1 MSRIQDY
8 QVNYTINVEATEGVR
23 QVKDFASAVKSL
35 KDAKDSF
42 VPAVNNINAMMRAL
56 DKTFRPQG
64 RKRDFNF
71 KVEIS
76 TGESEKKLERI
87 KALLTDIKEMAT
99 GISLVI
105 NAGQTL
111 NTNQIKSQ
119 AKALFGNKQLE
130 EQREGIKKT
139 ASSSIKSVL
148 DAQKS
153 ITKVIGKINA
163 ALINLEKGRQ
173 VNIQTDVAKTKLL
186 DILSLMRQIKGASQ
200 MTLGFQMN
208 GPGRKLSVAPNI
220 INSTAPIITNKAW
233 ERQQARYQKLNKAK
247 EAKILR
253 EIEIAQEKEYKKNI
267 RAKLDAFNR
276 MSREEAKRAE
286 EIERFQ
292 VESLLRKERKE
303 ELRKKKKE
311 KLEEKR
317 KKEAQKRKQQ
327 EVSAQISNLKRQVSI
342 REKVYGNKR
351 RAAINRLQYSKTPS
365 LKNIPFASMFSGY
378 MAYSFM
384 KSELSSAVEYAN
396 IMESARS
403 ILKVAD
409 SDLSTFEYRFD
420 KMSKNIRQ
428 IGVDTKFSAV
438 EIGAAAK
445 FLAMAGMDMNTINQ
459 SMRPIA
465 NLALIGDNDVS
476 LIADLAT
483 NIMSGYNISSD
494 SMNPVADILSSTT
507 SRANVNIV
515 EMAESFKMA
524 AGYLK
529 LAGVDFSE
537 AAAAIGILGNSGIK
551 GTMAGTS
558 LRAMSTRFAKPTKE
572 ASETLD
578 RLGVKF
584 THFIDLYGKKVEKLR
599 PLADIFK
606 DLHDTGATMEDMIS
620 IFSKIGGNAAMQFVV
635 NYDKLRVL
643 TIQNRASHGIS
654 QELADIKQ
662 NTTKGLWAQVT
673 SSLSESFMQAYEI
686 VEPTIRGILK
696 DFLTK
701 FSAPEMARG
710 LASVGQALLNLLSV
724 LANIAT
730 WFTKNF
736 HWIEPV
742 LFSTFIATR
751 IFKLAG
757 AITNLGVA
765 VGFLGKQ
772 SVASST
778 LQLITGLTGSNLSSR
793 MLTFASKR
801 AIVSTL
807 QAAGITGKGTMTKAL
822 LAAGIRGSGSMT
834 AKNALATLFSSQ
846 VATGTG
852 LTGAAASLSAI
863 GTGAVA
869 ATAGIAA
876 LVGALGWVAY
886 KTWQIKKAKD
896 AVQEEV
902 NANEKYRYPSIDA
915 LRRSLRDTYTQA
927 LKTKEAVDNVTAE
940 KTLEEESGQK
950 IGMFTGNWWA
960 GYLNM
965 VGSGFAKQAP
975 TYTTADAYQD
985 DTRAA
990 ILTIARK
997 SGQQQIDAAYAKL
1010 GQYSTTEEINAF
1022 LDNLNENY
1030 KYDTKN
1036 LDKSLWSEYNGKVFY
1051 KSGMGKITA
1060 QQAAQTI
1067 DFANYQNTEVI
1078 NAIKIGA
1085 EAYRNAIITQES
1097 AIKELKDSGFDF
1109 EDLKTKGFSLKNGI
1123 WQQKALGSNA
1133 TDDERRRLLSGK
1145 MTIHTRLVKLMTELR
1160 KTFGNSP
1167 EIAEN
1172 IIKRA
1177 GFTKDLYSNDPNY
1190 SDAEPYNANR
1200 ITTNGADDGLAGG
1213 NYSGTGKLSSAA
1225 PKQVIVSISN
1235 LLSVNTIDLLK
1246 SPEGQTAEIQNLK
1259 EQLAQALIDVVH
1271 DFDMTWNA

>member
-23 QVKDFASAVKSL
+23 QVKDFAAAVKSL

-87 KALLTDIKEMAT
+87 KVLLTDIKEMTT

-119 AKALFGNKQLE
+119 AKAIFNNKQLE
-130 EQREGIKKT
+130 EQRREIKKT
-139 ASSSIKSVL
+139 ASSSIKNVL

-153 ITKVIGKINA
+153 ITRVIGKINS
-163 ALINLEKGRQ
+163 ALVNIEKGRQ
-173 VNIQTDVAKTKLL
+173 INIQTDVAQKRLQ
-186 DILSLMRQIKGASQ
+186 DILSLMRQIKGASM

-208 GPGRKLSVAPNI
+208 GPGKGASYISNTVNPTI
-220 INSTAPIITNKAW
+220 PIISNKVW
-233 ERQQARYQKLNKAK
+233 ERQQTKLRKAS

-253 EIEIAQEKEYKKNI
+253 ETEIAQEKEYRERI
-267 RAKLDAFNR
+267 RAKLDAFTR

-292 VESLLRKERKE
+292 VESLLRKEKKE
-303 ELRKKKKE
+303 ELRKKKEE

-317 KKEAQKRKQQ
+317 KKETQKRKQQ
-327 EVSAQISNLKRQVSI
+327 EASSHIANLRRQVNI

-351 RAAINRLQYSKTPS
+351 RAAINRLQYSKAPS
-365 LKNIPFASMFSGY
+365 LKNIPFVGMFSGY

-384 KSELSSAVEYAN
+384 KSELSSAIEYAN

-409 SDLSTFEYRFD
+409 GDLSTFEYRFD

-428 IGVDTKFSAV
+428 IGVDTKFSAI

-445 FLAMAGMDMNTINQ
+445 YLAMAGMDINTINQ
-459 SMRPIA
+459 SMRPIT

-483 NIMSGYNISSD
+483 NIMSGYNINND

-507 SRANVNIV
+507 SRANVNVV

-584 THFIDLYGKKVEKLR
+584 TRFVEIYGKKVEKLR
-599 PLADIFK
+599 PLTDIFK
-606 DLHDTGATMEDMIS
+606 DLHDAGATMEDMIS
-620 IFSKIGGNAAMQFVV
+620 IFSKIGGNAAMQFAV
-635 NYDKLRVL
+635 NYDKLSVL
-643 TIQNRASHGIS
+643 TAQNRVSHGIS
-654 QELADIKQ
+654 QELADVKQ

-673 SSLSESFMQAYEI
+673 SSLSESFIQAYEI

-701 FSAPEMARG
+701 FSAPDMARG
-710 LASVGQALLNLLSV
+710 LASVGQALLNILSV

-742 LFSTFIATR
+742 LFSTFVATR
-751 IFKLAG
+751 IFKMAG
-757 AITNLGVA
+757 AITNLGIA

-772 SVASST
+772 SVTSST
-778 LQLITGLTGSNLSSR
+778 LQLIAGLTGNNLSSK
-793 MLTFASKR
+793 MLTFSNKR
-801 AIVSTL
+801 AIVSAL
-807 QAAGITGKGTMTKAL
+807 QTAGITGKGAMTKAL
-822 LAAGIRGSGSMT
+822 LATGVRGTGGIA
-834 AKNALATLFSSQ
+834 AKSALSTLFSSQ

-863 GTGAVA
+863 GTGAVV
-869 ATAGIAA
+869 ATAGITA
-876 LVGALGWVAY
+876 LIGALGWVAY

-896 AVQEEV
+896 AVLEEV

-915 LRRSLRDTYTQA
+915 LRKSLRDTYIQA
-927 LKTKEAVDNVTAE
+927 LQTKDAVENVTAE
-940 KTLEEESGQK
+940 KNLEEESGQK
-950 IGMFTGNWWA
+950 IGMFTGNWWS

-965 VGSGFAKQAP
+965 VGSAFAKQVP

-1010 GQYSTTEEINAF
+1010 GQFSKAVEVDAF
-1022 LDNLNENY
+1022 IDNIEENY
-1030 KYDTKN
+1030 KYDNTN
-1036 LDKSLWSEYNGKVFY
+1036 LDKSLWSEFNGKIQY
-1051 KSGMGKITA
+1051 NKDMGKITA
-1060 QQAAQTI
+1060 RQAAQTI

-1078 NAIKIGA
+1078 RAIRVGA
-1085 EAYRNAIITQES
+1085 EAYRNAIETQES
-1097 AIKELKDSGFDF
+1097 AIKELEDSGFNFD
-1109 EDLKTKGFSLKNGI
+1109 DLKAKGFSLKNGV
-1123 WQQKALGSNA
+1123 WQQKTLGSNA
-1133 TDDERRRLLSGK
+1133 TDNERKELLSGK
-1145 MTIHTRLVKLMTELR
+1145 MTIHTRLIKLMRELR
-1160 KTFGNSP
+1160 HTFGNSS

-1177 GFTKDLYSNDPNY
+1177 GFTKELYSNEPNY

-1200 ITTNGADDGLAGG
+1200 ITTDDADDGLAGG

-1235 LLSVNTIDLLK
+1235 LLSVNTIDLMK
-1246 SPEGQTAEIQNLK
+1246 SPEGQTVEIQNLK

>member
-1 MSRIQDY
+1 MTRIQDY

-23 QVKDFASAVKSL
+23 QVKEFASAVKTL

-56 DKTFRPQG
+56 DKTFRPKG
-64 RKRDFNF
+64 RKRDSNF
-71 KVEIS
+71 KLEVS
-76 TGESEKKLERI
+76 TGDSERKLERI
-87 KALLTDIKEMAT
+87 KTLITEIKGMTT

-105 NAGQTL
+105 NAGQVL
-111 NTNQIKSQ
+111 NSNQIKSQ
-119 AKALFGNKQLE
+119 TKALWANKHLD
-130 EQREGIKKT
+130 EQREEIKKT

-173 VNIQTDVAKTKLL
+173 INIQTDVAKGRLQE
-186 DILSLMRQIKGASQ
+186 ILSLMRQIKGASK
-200 MTLGFQMN
+200 MTLGVQMN
-208 GPGRKLSVAPNI
+208 GPGKGLEVVPGASI
-220 INSTAPIITNKAW
+220 STPIIANKVW
-233 ERQQARYQKLNKAK
+233 ERQQAKLQKTR

-253 EIEIAQEKEYKKNI
+253 EAEIEQEKEYRKNV

-276 MSREEAKRAE
+276 MSREVQRRSD

-292 VESLLRKERKE
+292 VENALRKERKE
-303 ELRKKKKE
+303 EKRKRE
-311 KLEEKR
+311 DEKR
-317 KKEAQKRKQQ
+317 KQREA
-327 EVSAQISNLKRQVSI
+327 SAHVKNIRRQVGVS
-342 REKVYGNKR
+342 EKIQGNKQ
-351 RAAINRLQYSKTPS
+351 RAAINRLQYSKAPS
-365 LKNIPFASMFSGY
+365 LRNMPFAGMFSGY
-378 MAYSFM
+378 MAYNFM

-403 ILKVAD
+403 ILRVAD
-409 SDLSTFEYRFD
+409 TDLSTFEYRFE
-420 KMSKNIRQ
+420 KMSQNIRN
-428 IGVDTKFSAV
+428 IGVDTKFSALEV
-438 EIGAAAK
+438 GAAAK
-445 FLAMAGMDMNTINQ
+445 FLAMAGMDIVTINEA
-459 SMRPIA
+459 MRPIA
-465 NLALIGDNDVS
+465 NLALIGDNDIS

-483 NIMSGYNISSD
+483 NIMSGYNISND
-494 SMNPVADILSSTT
+494 SMNPVADILSSTV
-507 SRANVNIV
+507 SRSNVSVV

-537 AAAAIGILGNSGIK
+537 ASAAIGILGNSGIK
-551 GTMAGTS
+551 ATMAGTS

-572 ASETLD
+572 ATETLD

-584 THFIDLYGKKVEKLR
+584 THFVDIYGKKVEKLR

-606 DLHDTGATMEDMIS
+606 DLHDAGASMQDMIS
-620 IFSKIGGNAAMQFVV
+620 IFSKIGGNAAMQFVT

-643 TIQNRASHGIS
+643 TSYNRASHGTS
-654 QELADIKQ
+654 QELANVQQ

-673 SSLSESFMQAYEI
+673 SSLTESFMQAYEI

-696 DFLTK
+696 DFLSK
-701 FSAPEMARG
+701 FSAPDMARG
-710 LASVGQALLNLLSV
+710 LASVGQALLNILSLLT
-724 LANIAT
+724 NMAT

-736 HWIEPV
+736 YWIEPA
-742 LFSTFIATR
+742 LFSTFVATR
-751 IFKLAG
+751 LFKLAG

-778 LQLITGLTGSNLSSR
+778 LQLITGLTGNNLSSK
-793 MLTFASKR
+793 MLTFSNKR

-807 QAAGITGKGTMTKAL
+807 QSAGITGKGAMTKVLLTAGAGGMGGIGAKSAL
-822 LAAGIRGSGSMT
+822 S
-834 AKNALATLFSSQ
+834 TLFSSQ

-852 LTGAAASLSAI
+852 LTGAAASISAI
-863 GTGAVA
+863 GTGAAV
-869 ATAGIAA
+869 ATASIAA

-902 NANEKYRYPSIDA
+902 NANEKYHYPSIDA
-915 LRRSLRDTYTQA
+915 LRKSLRDTYTQA
-927 LKTKEAVDNVTAE
+927 LQTKDAIDNVTAE

-950 IGMFTGNWWA
+950 IGMFTGNWWS
-960 GYLNM
+960 GYLGM
-965 VGSGFAKQAP
+965 VGASFAKQIP
-975 TYTTADAYQD
+975 IYTIADAYQD

-997 SGQQQIDAAYAKL
+997 SGQEQINAAYAKL
-1010 GQYSTTEEINAF
+1010 GQFSKPTEVSAF
-1022 LDNLNENY
+1022 LDNIEENY
-1030 KYDTKN
+1030 KYDNTN
-1036 LDKSLWSEYNGKVFY
+1036 LDRSLWSEHDGKIFY
-1051 KSGMGKITA
+1051 KKGIGKISA
-1060 QQAAQTI
+1060 KQAAQTI

-1078 NAIKIGA
+1078 RSIRTGA
-1085 EAYRNAIITQES
+1085 EAYRDAILTQES
-1097 AIKELKDSGFDF
+1097 AISLLDESGFDF
-1109 EDLKTKGFSLKNGI
+1109 KDLKQKGYSLKDGV
-1123 WQQKALGSNA
+1123 WQQKVLGNDA
-1133 TDDERRRLLSGK
+1133 TDDERKKLLSGQ
-1145 MTIHTRLVKLMTELR
+1145 MTVHTRLLKLMSKLR
-1160 KTFGNSP
+1160 EAFGNSP
-1167 EIAEN
+1167 QIAEN

-1177 GFTKDLYSNDPNY
+1177 GFTKDLYSNEPNY
-1190 SDAEPYNANR
+1190 SDDNPYNASR
-1200 ITTNGADDGLAGG
+1200 ITTDSADDGLAGG

-1235 LLSVNTIDLLK
+1235 LLSVNTIDLMK
-1246 SPEGQTAEIQNLK
+1246 SPEGQTTEIQNLK

>member
-1 MSRIQDY
+1 MTRIQDY

-23 QVKDFASAVKSL
+23 QVKEFASAVKTL

-56 DKTFRPQG
+56 DKTFRPKR
-64 RKRDFNF
+64 RKRDSNF
-71 KVEIS
+71 KLEVS

-87 KALLTDIKEMAT
+87 KALLTEIKGMTT

-105 NAGQTL
+105 NAGQAL
-111 NTNQIKSQ
+111 NSNQIKSQ
-119 AKALFGNKQLE
+119 TKALFNNKHLE
-130 EQREGIKKT
+130 EQRGEIKKT

-153 ITKVIGKINA
+153 ITKIIGKINA

-173 VNIQTDVAKTKLL
+173 INIQTDVAKGRLQE
-186 DILSLMRQIKGASQ
+186 ILSLMRQIKGASK
-200 MTLGFQMN
+200 MTLRVQMN
-208 GPGRKLSVAPNI
+208 GPGKGMAVVPGASI
-220 INSTAPIITNKAW
+220 STPIIANKAW
-233 ERQQARYQKLNKAK
+233 ERQQAKLQKAR

-253 EIEIAQEKEYKKNI
+253 EAEIEQEKEYRRNV

-276 MSREEAKRAE
+276 MSREVRRRSD

-292 VESLLRKERKE
+292 VESALRKERKE
-303 ELRKKKKE
+303 EKKKRE
-311 KLEEKR
+311 DEKR
-317 KKEAQKRKQQ
+317 KQREA
-327 EVSAQISNLKRQVSI
+327 SAHVNNVRRQVSAS
-342 REKVYGNKR
+342 EKIQGNKQ
-351 RAAINRLQYSKTPS
+351 RAAINRLQYSKAPS
-365 LKNIPFASMFSGY
+365 LRNMPFAGMFSGY

-403 ILKVAD
+403 ILRVAD
-409 SDLSTFEYRFD
+409 TDLSTFEYRFE
-420 KMSKNIRQ
+420 KMSQNIRN
-428 IGVDTKFSAV
+428 IGVDTKFSALEV
-438 EIGAAAK
+438 GAAAK
-445 FLAMAGMDMNTINQ
+445 FLAMAGMDILTINEA
-459 SMRPIA
+459 MRPIA
-465 NLALIGDNDVS
+465 NLALIGDNDIS

-483 NIMSGYNISSD
+483 NIMSGYNISND
-494 SMNPVADILSSTT
+494 SMNPVADILSSTV
-507 SRANVNIV
+507 SRSNVSVV

-537 AAAAIGILGNSGIK
+537 ASAAIGILGNSGIK
-551 GTMAGTS
+551 ATMAGTS

-572 ASETLD
+572 ATETLD

-584 THFIDLYGKKVEKLR
+584 THFVDIYGKKVEKLR

-606 DLHDTGATMEDMIS
+606 DLHDAGASMQDMIS
-620 IFSKIGGNAAMQFVV
+620 IFSKIGGNAAMQFVT

-643 TIQNRASHGIS
+643 TSYNRASHGTS
-654 QELADIKQ
+654 QELANVQQ

-673 SSLSESFMQAYEI
+673 SSLTESFMQAYEI

-696 DFLTK
+696 DFLSK
-701 FSAPEMARG
+701 FSAPDMARG
-710 LASVGQALLNLLSV
+710 LASVGQALLNILSL
-724 LANIAT
+724 LANMAT

-736 HWIEPV
+736 YWIEPV
-742 LFSTFIATR
+742 LFSTFVATR
-751 IFKLAG
+751 LFKLAG

-778 LQLITGLTGSNLSSR
+778 LQLITGLTGNNLSSR
-793 MLTFASKR
+793 MLTFSNKR

-807 QAAGITGKGTMTKAL
+807 QAAGITGKGGMTKAL
-822 LAAGIRGSGSMT
+822 LAAGAGGMGSIG
-834 AKNALATLFSSQ
+834 AKSALSTLFSSQ

-852 LTGAAASLSAI
+852 LTGAAASISAI
-863 GTGAVA
+863 GTGAAV
-869 ATAGIAA
+869 ATASIAA

-902 NANEKYRYPSIDA
+902 NANEKYRYPSIEA
-915 LRRSLRDTYTQA
+915 LRKSLRDTYTQA
-927 LKTKEAVDNVTAE
+927 LQTKDAIDNVTAE

-950 IGMFTGNWWA
+950 IGMFTGNWWS
-960 GYLNM
+960 GYLGM
-965 VGSGFAKQAP
+965 VGASFAKQIP
-975 TYTTADAYQD
+975 TYTIADAYQD

-997 SGQQQIDAAYAKL
+997 SGQEQINAAYAKL
-1010 GQYSTTEEINAF
+1010 GQFSTATEISAF
-1022 LDNLNENY
+1022 LDNIEENY
-1030 KYDTKN
+1030 KYDNTN
-1036 LDKSLWSEYNGKVFY
+1036 LDRSLWSEHDGKVFY
-1051 KSGMGKITA
+1051 KKGIGKISA
-1060 QQAAQTI
+1060 KQAAQTI

-1078 NAIKIGA
+1078 KSIRTGA
-1085 EAYRNAIITQES
+1085 EAYRDAILTQES
-1097 AIKELKDSGFDF
+1097 AISLLDESGFDF
-1109 EDLKTKGFSLKNGI
+1109 KDLKQKGYSLKDGV
-1123 WQQKALGSNA
+1123 WQQKVLGKDA
-1133 TDDERRRLLSGK
+1133 TDDERKKLLSGQ
-1145 MTIHTRLVKLMTELR
+1145 MTVHTRLLKLMGKLR
-1160 KTFGNSP
+1160 ETFGNSP
-1167 EIAEN
+1167 QIAEN

-1177 GFTKDLYSNDPNY
+1177 GFTKDLYSNEPNY
-1190 SDAEPYNANR
+1190 SDDDPYNASR
-1200 ITTNGADDGLAGG
+1200 ITTDSADDGLAGG

-1235 LLSVNTIDLLK
+1235 LLSVNTIDLMK

>member
-76 TGESEKKLERI
+76 TRESEKKLERI
-87 KALLTDIKEMAT
+87 KNLLTEVKGMTT

-105 NAGQTL
+105 NAGQAL
-111 NTNQIKSQ
+111 NSNQIKSQ
-119 AKALFGNKQLE
+119 AKAIFNNKQLE
-130 EQREGIKKT
+130 EQRGEIKKT
-139 ASSSIKSVL
+139 ATSSIKSVL

-153 ITKVIGKINA
+153 ITKVIGKINS
-163 ALINLEKGRQ
+163 ALVNMEKGRQ
-173 VNIQTDVAKTKLL
+173 INIQTDVAQKKLQ
-186 DILSLMRQIKGASQ
+186 DILSLMRQIKGASK

-208 GPGRKLSVAPNI
+208 GPGKETSYISNTVNPTI
-220 INSTAPIITNKAW
+220 PIISNKVW
-233 ERQQARYQKLNKAK
+233 ERQQTKLRKAS

-253 EIEIAQEKEYKKNI
+253 EAEISQEKEYRERI
-267 RAKLDAFNR
+267 RAKLDAFTR
-276 MSREEAKRAE
+276 VSREEEKRAE

-292 VESLLRKERKE
+292 VESLLRKEKKE
-303 ELRKKKKE
+303 EQRKKQEE
-311 KLEEKR
+311 KQKEKR

-327 EVSAQISNLKRQVSI
+327 DVSAQISNLRQQVNV

-351 RAAINRLQYSKTPS
+351 RAAINRLQYSKKPS
-365 LKNIPFASMFSGY
+365 LRNIPFAGMFSGY

-428 IGVDTKFSAV
+428 IGVDTKFSAI

-445 FLAMAGMDMNTINQ
+445 FLAMAGMDINTINQ
-459 SMRPIA
+459 AMRPIA

-483 NIMSGYNISSD
+483 NIMSGYNINND

-507 SRANVNIV
+507 SRANVNVV

-572 ASETLD
+572 ATETLD

-584 THFIDLYGKKVEKLR
+584 THFVDIYGKKVEKLR

-606 DLHDTGATMEDMIS
+606 DLHDAGASMQDMIS
-620 IFSKIGGNAAMQFVV
+620 IFSKIGGNAAMQFVT

-643 TIQNRASHGIS
+643 TSYNRASHGTS
-654 QELADIKQ
+654 QELANVQQ

-673 SSLSESFMQAYEI
+673 SSLTESFMQAYEI

-696 DFLTK
+696 DFLSK
-701 FSAPEMARG
+701 FSAPDMARG
-710 LASVGQALLNLLSV
+710 LASVGQALLNILSL
-724 LANIAT
+724 LANMAT

-736 HWIEPV
+736 YWIEPV
-742 LFSTFIATR
+742 LFSTFVATR
-751 IFKLAG
+751 LFKLAG

-778 LQLITGLTGSNLSSR
+778 LQLITGLTGNNLSSR
-793 MLTFASKR
+793 MLTFSNKR

-807 QAAGITGKGTMTKAL
+807 QAAGITGKGAMTKAL
-822 LAAGIRGSGSMT
+822 LTAGAGGMGSIG
-834 AKNALATLFSSQ
+834 AKSALSTLFSSQ

-852 LTGAAASLSAI
+852 LTGAAASISAI
-863 GTGAVA
+863 GTGAAV
-869 ATAGIAA
+869 ATASIAA

-902 NANEKYRYPSIDA
+902 NANEKYRYPSIEA
-915 LRRSLRDTYTQA
+915 LRKSLRDTYTQA
-927 LKTKEAVDNVTAE
+927 LQTKDAIDNVTAE

-950 IGMFTGNWWA
+950 IGMFTGNWWS
-960 GYLNM
+960 GYLGM
-965 VGSGFAKQAP
+965 VGASFAKQVP
-975 TYTTADAYQD
+975 TYTIADAYQD

-997 SGQQQIDAAYAKL
+997 SGQEQINAAYAKL
-1010 GQYSTTEEINAF
+1010 GQFSTATEISAF
-1022 LDNLNENY
+1022 LDNIEENY
-1030 KYDTKN
+1030 KYDNTN
-1036 LDKSLWSEYNGKVFY
+1036 LDRSLWSEHDGKVFY
-1051 KSGMGKITA
+1051 KKGIGKISA
-1060 QQAAQTI
+1060 KQAAQTI

-1078 NAIKIGA
+1078 RSIRTGA
-1085 EAYRNAIITQES
+1085 EAYRDAILTQES
-1097 AIKELKDSGFDF
+1097 AISLLDESGFDF
-1109 EDLKTKGFSLKNGI
+1109 KDLKQKGYSLKDGV
-1123 WQQKALGSNA
+1123 WQQKVLGKDA
-1133 TDDERRRLLSGK
+1133 TDDERKKLLSGQ
-1145 MTIHTRLVKLMTELR
+1145 MTVHTRLLKLMGKLR
-1160 KTFGNSP
+1160 ETFGNSP
-1167 EIAEN
+1167 QIAEN

-1177 GFTKDLYSNDPNY
+1177 GFTKDLYSNEPNY
-1190 SDAEPYNANR
+1190 SDDDPYNASR
-1200 ITTNGADDGLAGG
+1200 ITTDSADDGLAGG

-1235 LLSVNTIDLLK
+1235 LLSVNTIDLMK

-1271 DFDMTWNA
+1271 DFDMTWNT